1 MVTDTI
7 IEKWKNLINAC
18 KAYYIDSLPTGMTD
32 SEYDFLENQALHEDG
47 FSVRDY
53 VFQEYLKGTKTKN
66 SYIEKIKKT
75 KVTGSMLDYL
85 IKYVENLELGTD
97 DVYVNLKHDGS
108 SLAIYLDPS
117 TGIPLRIV
125 TVGNLNID
133 DYGVD
138 QTWKLINFLP
148 RRFPIG
154 ITAIQAEALINIQ
167 DLGEENADR
176 ARQKANGLINSKYC
190 EDEVNQLL
198 TIRAYRYYLDP
209 QYGAYLDGSDYREV
223 LRSFGTVQ
231 DSVTGHIKFAPA
243 TIWTISELQNTTPGF
258 MDTQKT
264 DSGCGVFLNDGWVVY
279 SKFGVCLG
287 ALKYSGAGSGTEG
300 TTTVRGIQWNS
311 QVAKGKDS
319 FSVNVLVDPINVLGC
334 TVKKPSGG
342 SVGKM
347 VRNNIT
353 PGAKVSIIMAN
364 STIPMV
370 GEVHK
375 PGNGDFN
382 WPVCGCGYQ
391 TSKKDIYGSLLKCG
405 NQECTERENRMRKY
419 ISGLSQIEDINL
431 DRFLVI
437 DRFKWDGQI
446 QLNELLKTVEKNM
459 PSDFYDLLLKPLT
472 TDLQKRNLELVWKS
486 AFKILRETYET
497 ITGI

>member
-1 MVTDTI
+1 MVTDVVI
-7 IEKWKNLINAC
+7 NKWKILIEAC
-18 KAYYIDSLPTGMTD
+18 KSYYIDSLPTGMTD
-32 SEYDFLENQALHEDG
+32 SEYDLLEKQAFQEDG

-53 VFQEYLKGTKTKN
+53 VFQVYLKGTKTKN
-66 SYIEKIKKT
+66 SYIDKIKKL
-75 KVTGSMLDYL
+75 KVTGSMWDYL
-85 IKYVENLELGTD
+85 LEYVQKAGLE

-117 TGIPLRIV
+117 TGIPLRVV

-148 RRFPIG
+148 RRFPVG
-154 ITAIQAEALINIQ
+154 IAAIQAEALIDIK

-209 QYGAYLDGSDYREV
+209 QFGAHLDGADYREV
-223 LRSFGTVQ
+223 LSTFPVIK
-231 DSVTGHIKFAPA
+231 DPLSGHIKFAPA
-243 TIWTISELQNTTPGF
+243 TTWTISELQNAPTGF

-264 DSGCGVFLNDGWVVY
+264 DSGLGVFLNDGWVVY
-279 SKFGVCLG
+279 SKTGVCLG
-287 ALKYSGAGSGTEG
+287 ALKYSGAGEG
-300 TTTVRGIQWNS
+300 SEKTTIVRGIQWNS

-342 SVGKM
+342 SVRKM
-347 VRNNIT
+347 VDNNIT
-353 PGAKVSIIMAN
+353 PGAKVSIVMAN

-370 GEVHK
+370 GKVYS
-375 PGNGDFN
+375 PGNGNFG

-391 TSKKDIYGSLLKCG
+391 TSEKDVYGSLLKCG
-405 NQECTERENRMRKY
+405 NPECTEREGRMRKY
-419 ISGLSQIEDINL
+419 IGTLSNISDIDLN
-431 DRFLVI
+431 RFLVI
-437 DRFKWDGQI
+437 DRVKWDGKVN
-446 QLNELLKTVEKNM
+446 LNELLKTIEENK
-459 PSDFYDLLLKPLT
+459 PSEFYDHLLKPLT
-472 TDLQKRNLELVWKS
+472 TDLQKRNLNLVWKS
-486 AFKILRETYET
+486 AFKILRETYE
-497 ITGI
+497 IATGI